1 MSTYVAWG
9 PCRTC
14 KDPNCEEQ
22 YDTLTGAVFEPCPNT
37 PPIAMNIAE
46 RMEMTER
53 GEDGD
58 VMNDLS
64 HALLTNNYQEFE
76 DYFGDEDPFSYL

>member
-1 MSTYVAWG
+1 MSTYVTWG

-22 YDTLTGAVFEPCPNT
+22 YDTVTGKVFEPCPNDT
-37 PPIAMNIAE
+37 PIATDIYE
-46 RMEMTER
+46 RKEMMAK
-53 GEDGD
+53 GEAGN
-58 VMNDLS
+58 VYTDLS
-64 HALLTNNYQEFE
+64 HALETGDIREFE